1 MRMKLFHKLVSLAYS
16 RSGATA
22 VEYCLI
28 AGIISIAIVGGATV
42 MGSSANDSFQAAN
55 AGFN

>member
-1 MRMKLFHKLVSLAYS
+1 MKLFHKLVSLAHS

-22 VEYCLI
+22 IEYCLI
-28 AGIISIAIVGGATV
+28 AGIIGLAIVSGATV